1 MDLGVAGDPNL
12 EGVWK
17 CISSSG
23 VEIRHSSVLRINL
36 DVVEW
41 SKMLGFGQIP
51 KVLDVCG
58 HQRQGDHYMGLNVTC
73 FAFSDEL
80 QIILKFMRVA
90 EVLYNDLMN
99 IWNPSMFHPI
109 I

>member
-1 MDLGVAGDPNL
+1 MEVYFLLSCGDTPL
-12 EGVWK
+12 
-17 CISSSG
+17 I
-23 VEIRHSSVLRINL
+23 IVLRINL

-58 HQRQGDHYMGLNVTC
+58 HQRQGDHRNGLDVTC

-80 QIILKFMRVA
+80 QIIHKFMRVA

-99 IWNPSMFHPI
+99 IWNPLMFHPI